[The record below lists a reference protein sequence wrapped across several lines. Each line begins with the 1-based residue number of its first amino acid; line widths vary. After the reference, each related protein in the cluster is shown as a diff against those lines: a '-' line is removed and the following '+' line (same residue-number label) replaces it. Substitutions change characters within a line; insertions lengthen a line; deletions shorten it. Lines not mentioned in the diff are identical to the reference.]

1 MVTTG
6 KNIVKNI
13 LETNILSNMDKNNL
27 LMNLLMMKIIVRFWD
42 HYHCTEKYGGDIHS
56 IYIVR

>member
-6 KNIVKNI
+6 KNIVKKI

-27 LMNLLMMKIIVRFWD
+27 LMNLLMMKIIVRF
-42 HYHCTEKYGGDIHS
+42 
-56 IYIVR
+56 